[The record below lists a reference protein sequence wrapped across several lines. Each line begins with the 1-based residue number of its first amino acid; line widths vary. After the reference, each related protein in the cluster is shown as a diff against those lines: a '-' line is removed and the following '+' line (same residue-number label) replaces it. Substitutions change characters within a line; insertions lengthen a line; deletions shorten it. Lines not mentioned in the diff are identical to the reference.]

1 MVENKGKSWSEI
13 EREFTNDKK
22 PNGEWKMSRA
32 NKVMAAAMLA
42 GWYFSGGVGG
52 EVIRRARLKAGNLR
66 KKLPIALKNGMQRTL
81 RIAKNMA
88 NAKRNPMK
96 MRGKDNS
103 R

>member
-1 MVENKGKSWSEI
+1 MISETGAWI
-13 EREFTNDKK
+13 SIAVAFSCLN
-22 PNGEWKMSRA
+22 NGSKT
-32 NKVMAAAMLA
+32 
-42 GWYFSGGVGG
+42 VGG

-88 NAKRNPMK
+88 NAKRNPMN